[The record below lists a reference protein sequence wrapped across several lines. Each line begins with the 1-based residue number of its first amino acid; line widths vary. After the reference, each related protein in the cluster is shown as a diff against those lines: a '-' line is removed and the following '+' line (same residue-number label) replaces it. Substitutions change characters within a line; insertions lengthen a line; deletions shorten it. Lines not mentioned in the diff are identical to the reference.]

1 MASVPQWG
9 IQSFAEDGFAILH
22 IFTPAGGKK
31 KNMRSHNKKSE
42 LQPSHRELMRRVR
55 AKKTATSRKPAVK
68 VPAVVSVRNAS
79 GLSQAQFAVLLGVS
93 VRTLQKWEQGA
104 RAPSGAAQSLIR
116 IAQRHPEILA
126 DAIQ

>member
-1 MASVPQWG
+1 MRS
-9 IQSFAEDGFAILH
+9 H
-22 IFTPAGGKK
+22 KK
-31 KNMRSHNKKSE
+31 KNDVP
-42 LQPSHRELMRRVR
+42 LSHRELMRRVR
-55 AKKTATSRKPAVK
+55 PKKAVAARKTVVKIPAV
-68 VPAVVSVRNAS
+68 ASVRNAS

>member
-1 MASVPQWG
+1 
-9 IQSFAEDGFAILH
+9 
-22 IFTPAGGKK
+22 
-31 KNMRSHNKKSE
+31 MRSNKKKSE
-42 LQPSHRELMRRVR
+42 LQPLHGELMRRVR
-55 AKKTATSRKPAVK
+55 NKKTVVLGRKPRIT

-104 RAPSGAAQSLIR
+104 RAPSGAAKSLIR
-116 IAQRHPEILA
+116 IAQRHPEVLA